1 MSRLNSRRRKIIYEM
16 LAKRDREICQWCKKP
31 GNSKTLV
38 VDHVDN
44 NRENN
49 SESNFQLLCRS
60 HNNMK
65 NPRGPGRKKSPERE
79 RKIEDLNLK
88 ECSAEFAKSERC
100 RPIFNQWLFDKI
112 MAQGM
117 MKWDVLVDGG
127 AAKIDGS
134 QQTVTRYLKSA
145 TSIEGKY
152 ERIEVEG
159 VVYVQFKPEYAAQ
172 LKREEDKAKNV
183 SGKVLPMPPQS
194 QQAI

>member
-1 MSRLNSRRRKIIYEM
+1 
-16 LAKRDREICQWCKKP
+16 
-31 GNSKTLV
+31 
-38 VDHVDN
+38 
-44 NRENN
+44 
-49 SESNFQLLCRS
+49 
-60 HNNMK
+60 
-65 NPRGPGRKKSPERE
+65 
-79 RKIEDLNLK
+79 
-88 ECSAEFAKSERC
+88 
-100 RPIFNQWLFDKI
+100 
-112 MAQGM
+112 M